1 MSDSVFLTSIFEQ
14 KKTVDT
20 LLSESRATGEFY
32 LFLSFGAFI
41 TTLGLILN
49 NPVVI
54 IGAMLI
60 APILFP
66 IMALGMGISTSSKEA
81 IMRSLKILLRSIF
94 VVFGISFVTAFLIN
108 SGDVTDQIK
117 LASTPNFIFV
127 MVAFFSGVIAS
138 YSWVRQEAQK
148 TLPGVAVTVSLLP
161 PLASVGIAVSLLS
174 RDVFSG
180 AILLFFINLI
190 GIVFASIL
198 IFSLFNFSKVQKFQ
212 EEKIQKEI
220 KEEEAEEEKKI
231 KEKEEQDKKDNSH

>member
-1 MSDSVFLTSIFEQ
+1 MKDSVFLTSALEK

-20 LLSESRATGEFY
+20 LLEESRATKEFY

-49 NPVVI
+49 NSIVI

-66 IMALGMGISTSSKEA
+66 ILALGMGIATSSRDA
-81 IMRSLKILLRSIF
+81 ILRSLKILGRSILL
-94 VVFGISFVTAFLIN
+94 VFGVSFVTAFLVHDN
-108 SGDVTDQIK
+108 EVTDQLI

-127 MVAFFSGVIAS
+127 LVAFFSGVIAS

-148 TLPGVAVTVSLLP
+148 TLPGVAVTVTLLP
-161 PLASVGIAVSLLS
+161 PLSAVGIAVALLS
-174 RDVFSG
+174 RNVFSG
-180 AILLFFINLI
+180 AILLFVINLV

-198 IFSLFNFSKVQKFQ
+198 MFSLFNFSKVQKFQ
-212 EEKIQKEI
+212 EEEI
-220 KEEEAEEEKKI
+220 KKEEEEIE
-231 KEKEEQDKKDNSH
+231 KEKEKDKKD

>member
-1 MSDSVFLTSIFEQ
+1 MNMRDSVFLTNIFEQ
-14 KKTVDT
+14 KKTIDT
-20 LLSESRATGEFY
+20 LLNESRATGEFY

-41 TTLGLILN
+41 TTLGLMLN

-81 IMRSLKILLRSIF
+81 IIRSTNILLRSIL

-108 SGDVTDQIK
+108 QRELTDQIR
-117 LASTPNFIFV
+117 LASTPNFIYV
-127 MVAFFSGVIAS
+127 LVAFFSGVIAS

-161 PLASVGIAVSLLS
+161 PLSSVGISVSLLS

-190 GIVFASIL
+190 GIVLASIV

-212 EEKIQKEI
+212 EAAIKKEE
-220 KEEEAEEEKKI
+220 KEEEIIKDNKALEEL
-231 KEKEEQDKKDNSH
+231 KEENNQ